1 MSLEELKQTDAS
13 SLPISKLIIMIAR
26 GQTTYLNHKLNDWGI
41 NSTQLHLLFEISHH
55 DDLNQ
60 EKISSRC
67 NINKG
72 AAARSIKKL
81 EDMELVI
88 REIDSDN
95 RRQNKVYLTPKGKEV
110 LTKSTIV
117 LNKWEDEIFDD
128 ELISKEEFQ
137 LILKQIAIN
146 IMEINERED
155 KDDKKEE

>member
-72 AAARSIKKL
+72 AAARSIRKL
-81 EDMELVI
+81 EEKGLVT
-88 REIDSDN
+88 RKIDDDN
-95 RRQNKVYLTPKGKEV
+95 RRQNKVSLTEKGRKTLDASIHYLKSFEEEV
-110 LTKSTIV
+110 FSGDIIEKIEMQEALKDMVIRTIE
-117 LNKWEDEIFDD
+117 LNQR
-128 ELISKEEFQ
+128 EE
-137 LILKQIAIN
+137 
-146 IMEINERED
+146 
-155 KDDKKEE
+155 

>member
-72 AAARSIKKL
+72 AAARSIRKL
-81 EDMELVI
+81 EEKGLVT
-88 REIDSDN
+88 RKIDDDN
-95 RRQNKVYLTPKGKEV
+95 RRQNKVSQKAKCR
-110 LTKSTIV
+110 KH
-117 LNKWEDEIFDD
+117 
-128 ELISKEEFQ
+128 
-137 LILKQIAIN
+137 
-146 IMEINERED
+146 
-155 KDDKKEE
+155 